1 MEFGFQSSFLK
12 GYSLSLWELSL
23 HRHDS
28 HTSDHLCHRFR
39 PAGGGEEPQQERS
52 RAGAPARLPVL
63 NQSKRRGS
71 AALRSLCCFN
81 APGTKRLSCLYEWMN
96 TNSMICLQASPP
108 PPPLPVCCMATDPS
122 CHIHTSSPGSDFL
135 FPLRGYLVWPFPPMS
150 EVNYQKY
157 EQNKPPLLG
166 WSGALGSGRP
176 RTKTNRTY

>member
-63 NQSKRRGS
+63 NQSKRCGS

-108 PPPLPVCCMATDPS
+108 PPPPCVLYGHRSFLSHSHQQPWIRLPVPTQRVFGLAL
-122 CHIHTSSPGSDFL
+122 SSN
-135 FPLRGYLVWPFPPMS
+135 
-150 EVNYQKY
+150 E
-157 EQNKPPLLG
+157 
-166 WSGALGSGRP
+166 
-176 RTKTNRTY
+176 